1 MEFAHCRRIIAQ
13 AINWVFT
20 GMKPFVTKPCFRLFI
35 GLSFLILEVS
45 ALHVLGETFEHSHF
59 LFSFLYV
66 VLLNSVD

>member
-1 MEFAHCRRIIAQ
+1 
-13 AINWVFT
+13 
-20 GMKPFVTKPCFRLFI
+20 MKPFFTKPCFRLFI

>member
-1 MEFAHCRRIIAQ
+1 MELALCRSIVIQ
-13 AINWVFT
+13 TINWVFT
-20 GMKPFVTKPCFRLFI
+20 SVKTFVTKPCFRLFI